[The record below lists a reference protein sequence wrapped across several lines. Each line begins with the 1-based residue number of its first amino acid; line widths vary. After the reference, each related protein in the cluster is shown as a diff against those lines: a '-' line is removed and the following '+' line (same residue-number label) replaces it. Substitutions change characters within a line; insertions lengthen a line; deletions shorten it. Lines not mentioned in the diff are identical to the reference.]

1 VDGIAESGGTEHG
14 VDFSSYNPGYNMVD
28 IDSSGPRRLK
38 ASLEAGMLE
47 AYSRRASSRLDSV
60 TCEKGCDVA
69 P

>member
-1 VDGIAESGGTEHG
+1 MDGIAESGGTEHG

-47 AYSRRASSRLDSV
+47 AYSRRAINSV